1 MPNKYVFKLRRGTRY
16 VDEKGET
23 LKQDGTVAR
32 DAWAEQSSSKEI
44 LV

>member
-23 LKQDGTVAR
+23 LKQDGTVVR
-32 DAWAEQSSSKEI
+32 DDWAE
-44 LV
+44 